1 MPDPISQEGDSSVE
15 IYSFEKLPSTQR
27 YLVEKIR
34 HSAIRAPQA
43 VIAKVQESGIGSREN
58 SWSGG
63 EGDFFASLAIG
74 LDQLP
79 SDLPLSSVSIYFAYL
94 MKLALKEEGEEV
106 WVKWPND
113 LYLGEEKV
121 GGVITQKVRDWL
133 VCGIG
138 INLKKSHNGYRSLQ
152 SDIQADKL
160 LETYIRRVE
169 KFPEWKQIFSE
180 YRIEFELSRRFS
192 VHIEN
197 YQKSLREA
205 LLCEDGSVLIEGKRV
220 FSLR

>member
-1 MPDPISQEGDSSVE
+1 MPDPISREGDSSVE
-15 IYSFEKLPSTQR
+15 IYSFERLPSTQR

-34 HSAIRAPQA
+34 NTGIGSALA
-43 VIAKVQESGIGSREN
+43 VIAKEQESGVGSREN

-63 EGDFFASLAIG
+63 EGNFFASIAVSLE
-74 LDQLP
+74 QLP

-94 MKLALKEEGEEV
+94 MKIVLREEGESV

-113 LYLGEEKV
+113 LYFGEDKI
-121 GGVITQKVRDWL
+121 GGVMTQKIKNWL

-138 INLKKSHNGYRSLQ
+138 INLKKSTNGYKSLH
-152 SDIQADKL
+152 SDIQADRL
-160 LETYIRRVE
+160 LEKYIERVE

-197 YQKSLREA
+197 YQKSLRKA